1 MHHELFTESV
11 NKIALSADDNKRT
24 ILPDRINT
32 LAHKTLAQT
41 DKATGEAWQKARGAW
56 GKDMMGTEGPWQS
69 DRGGWGT
76 GERRG
81 PGNRTERNKEGT
93 LLNRRNGFVGRTLL
107 FPLVTEN
114 RACLTPAEK
123 QKITPGSNKSLLDK
137 CIDFLLLIG
146 WTQG

>member
-81 PGNRTERNKEGT
+81 PWQSNREEQRGNTFKSAKRVCRQNSPFPSG
-93 LLNRRNGFVGRTLL
+93 NGEQSMSDTCRK
-107 FPLVTEN
+107 TEN
-114 RACLTPAEK
+114 YTRV
-123 QKITPGSNKSLLDK
+123 
-137 CIDFLLLIG
+137 
-146 WTQG
+146 